1 MAKKNFDKQIKE
13 KISLGELISKLR
25 QEKKISLRRFA
36 ELIGLPPSNL
46 SYIEKGINVPSA
58 EIYQRI
64 VDKLDPSEQEHKK
77 LDELYIIIRNV
88 PPPDVCGVLL
98 QNIELGEKIKLL
110 SNIQLTSTQLES
122 IEKLFLKFNNYDN
135 NCQV

>member
-25 QEKKISLRRFA
+25 QEKKVSLRRFA
-36 ELIGLPPSNL
+36 ETIGLPPSNL

-64 VDKLDPSEQEHKK
+64 VDKLEPSEQEHKK

-88 PPPDVCGVLL
+88 PPPDVCGVLA

>member
-1 MAKKNFDKQIKE
+1 MVKKNFDKQIKE

-25 QEKKISLRRFA
+25 QEKKVSLRRFA
-36 ELIGLPPSNL
+36 ETIGLPPSNL
-46 SYIEKGINVPSA
+46 SYIERGINVPSA

-64 VDKLDPSEQEHKK
+64 VDKLEPSEQEHKK

-88 PPPDVCGVLL
+88 PPPDVCGVLV

-135 NCQV
+135 DCQV

>member
-36 ELIGLPPSNL
+36 ETIGLPPSNL

-64 VDKLDPSEQEHKK
+64 VDKLEPSEQEHKK
-77 LDELYIIIRNV
+77 LDALYIIIRNL

>member
-1 MAKKNFDKQIKE
+1 MRK
-13 KISLGELISKLR
+13 
-25 QEKKISLRRFA
+25 FA
-36 ELIGLPPSNL
+36 ETIGLPPSNL

-64 VDKLDPSEQEHKK
+64 VDKLEPSEQEHKK

-98 QNIELGEKIKLL
+98 QNIELGEKIKIL

-122 IEKLFLKFNNYDN
+122 IEKLFLKFNNHDN
-135 NCQV
+135 KCQV

>member
-1 MAKKNFDKQIKE
+1 MGKKSFDKRIKE

-122 IEKLFLKFNNYDN
+122 IEKLFLKFNKPDN

>member
-25 QEKKISLRRFA
+25 QEKKVSLRRFA
-36 ELIGLPPSNL
+36 ETIGLPPSNL

-64 VDKLDPSEQEHKK
+64 VDKLEPSEQEHKK

-88 PPPDVCGVLL
+88 PPPDVCGVLV

>member
-25 QEKKISLRRFA
+25 QEKKVSLRRFA
-36 ELIGLPPSNL
+36 ETIGLPPSNL

-64 VDKLDPSEQEHKK
+64 VDKLEPSEQEHKK

-88 PPPDVCGVLL
+88 PPPDVCGVLV

-135 NCQV
+135 HCQV

>member
-25 QEKKISLRRFA
+25 QEKKVSLRRFA
-36 ELIGLPPSNL
+36 ETIGLPPSNL

-64 VDKLDPSEQEHKK
+64 VDKLEPSEQEHKK

-88 PPPDVCGVLL
+88 PPPDVCGVLV

-135 NCQV
+135 DCQV

>member
-1 MAKKNFDKQIKE
+1 MAKKNFDKQIQE

-25 QEKKISLRRFA
+25 QEKKISLRKFA
-36 ELIGLPPSNL
+36 ETIGLPPSNL

-64 VDKLDPSEQEHKK
+64 VDKLEPSEQEHKK

-98 QNIELGEKIKLL
+98 QNIELGEKIKIL

-122 IEKLFLKFNNYDN
+122 IEKLFLKFNNHDN
-135 NCQV
+135 KCQV